1 MPPKTPAPK
10 GTAAIQRLLDERR
23 QYEAWIARIDAA
35 ADSTPDAVR
44 GRVRA
49 DYEARL
55 VGVIKE
61 LKTHM
66 EAARQVIAQR
76 RLVLTELQQ
85 KEAGAAERLAEAE
98 LRHAVG
104 EYDEGQWIQVHK
116 QALSELVSI
125 REELQAV
132 ATEVEKLEE
141 LDALIS
147 EPPAAPP
154 PPAPAPA
161 PAPRVAAPPAPPSPP
176 AAEPALTVVSDR
188 GRGGPPPSPRPQPK
202 AAEEKRP
209 AEKKHEPVDEL
220 AFLKSVTEDAR
231 GGGVSPRRASGAQYQ
246 PSDLTPEHPAPPAN
260 TQLPGRPPR
269 VTADVDPVIVGDD
282 GVEEPVKTLR
292 CKDCGT
298 MNLPTEWYCENCGAE
313 LAAL

>member
-10 GTAAIQRLLDERR
+10 GTAAIQRLLEEKR
-23 QYEAWIARIDAA
+23 QFEAWIARIDAS
-35 ADSTPDAVR
+35 ADATPEAVR
-44 GRVRA
+44 GRVRS

-55 VGVIKE
+55 VGVVKE

-76 RLVLTELQQ
+76 RVVLTELQQ

-104 EYDEGQWIQVHK
+104 EYDEGQWTQVHK

-125 REELQAV
+125 REELQGV

-147 EPPAAPP
+147 ETPATPPP
-154 PPAPAPA
+154 PPAPAPRAAA
-161 PAPRVAAPPAPPSPP
+161 PAPAAPPVAP

-188 GRGGPPPSPRPQPK
+188 SGRGAPPS
-202 AAEEKRP
+202 RP
-209 AEKKHEPVDEL
+209 AAKPPEARPPEKKHEPVDEL

-246 PSDLTPEHPAPPAN
+246 PADLSPEPPAAPPPS

-269 VTADVDPVIVGDD
+269 VTAEVDPVIVDD
-282 GVEEPVKTLR
+282 STEEPVKTLR